1 MEFCQVTNNS
11 LDITSNQPTTISLN
25 TDPRDSLHN
34 VVEDGDK
41 GHDVFMNFFPTWI
54 NDLAQHH
61 IGQNANHGHNGCA
74 FGEFDLGPISHCHA
88 PSLQVSSP
96 QDGLAILP
104 NDVQGD
110 VFAECGAAI
119 QTTEDLML
127 HVQQH
132 YQQQPPFQQQHQY
145 LNQFTDYMDLSQP
158 FLVGDA
164 ADSPQVNG
172 ALASGGAQGRAVGVP
187 SPNYSHGMYLAG
199 LTHAITPAQHQNNKG
214 NYRLSTA
221 AINQGL
227 QSSILDTKA
236 FQAQG
241 SPSVSEADT
250 QECHGKSCLWH
261 DSKDGLCGQICQ
273 DEEELE
279 KHVQNDHV
287 DKMPKTSELVQGVLR
302 EGFFCPWHGCSRKG
316 ESKPFEQKSKIRRHM
331 VSHTG
336 RKSQLAFPLN
346 FRLMLTLSLDKPHV
360 CSWPDCG
367 HRFSAKQAL
376 SQHMLIHRDEKPL
389 ECPKC
394 GMSFRQK
401 SALSK
406 FVSISIQRKCRITR
420 SLLTFHLPQPC
431 IFVHTPRPSR

>member
-1 MEFCQVTNNS
+1 
-11 LDITSNQPTTISLN
+11 
-25 TDPRDSLHN
+25 
-34 VVEDGDK
+34 
-41 GHDVFMNFFPTWI
+41 MNFFPTWM

-61 IGQNANHGHNGCA
+61 IGQNADHGHNGCA

-88 PSLQVSSP
+88 PSLQVSSA

-104 NDVQGD
+104 NNIQGD

-119 QTTEDLML
+119 QSTEDLLL

-132 YQQQPPFQQQHQY
+132 YQQQPPFQQQQH
-145 LNQFTDYMDLSQP
+145 QP

-172 ALASGGAQGRAVGVP
+172 ALASGGAEGRTVRVP
-187 SPNYSHGMYLAG
+187 NPIYSHGIYLGG
-199 LTHAITPAQHQNNKG
+199 LTPAITPAQHQNNKG

-221 AINQGL
+221 AIEQGP
-227 QSSILDTKA
+227 QSSILGIKG

-250 QECHGKSCLWH
+250 QECHGKTCLWQ
-261 DSKDGLCGQICQ
+261 DSKDGLCGRICQ

-287 DKMPKTSELVQGVLR
+287 DKMLKTSEMVQGVLR

-336 RKSQLAFPLN
+336 RLAGN
-346 FRLMLTLSLDKPHV
+346 A
-360 CSWPDCG
+360 G
-367 HRFSAKQAL
+367 H
-376 SQHMLIHRDEKPL
+376 
-389 ECPKC
+389 
-394 GMSFRQK
+394 
-401 SALSK
+401 
-406 FVSISIQRKCRITR
+406 
-420 SLLTFHLPQPC
+420 
-431 IFVHTPRPSR
+431 